1 MFGSNFGVLRGF
13 LSLSTVRETLQMRR
27 SAVFAVLALTLGGCT
42 AAPVATSR
50 SEQPVAANP
59 LRKPDVRYAPSPQ
72 RVVNAMLE
80 LAGVSRDDVLYDLG
94 SGDGRIPISAARDY
108 GARAVGIEI
117 DPKLVALATANARKA
132 GVADRVRF
140 RNEDLFEADI
150 REATVVTLFLY
161 PDVNLKLRPKLRAE
175 LRPGTRVISHWHDMG
190 DWQPDRTIR
199 VEGRPLYLWKI

>member
-1 MFGSNFGVLRGF
+1 
-13 LSLSTVRETLQMRR
+13 MRR
-27 SAVFAVLALTLGGCT
+27 SAIFAVLALTLGGCT
-42 AAPVATSR
+42 AAPVPTSG
-50 SEQPVAANP
+50 SEQPTEANP
-59 LRKPDVRYAPSPQ
+59 LRKPDVRYVPSPQ

-80 LAGVSRDDVLYDLG
+80 LAGVSQNDVLYDLG
-94 SGDGRIPISAARDY
+94 SGDGRIAISAARDF

-117 DPKLVALATANARKA
+117 DPKLVTLAIANARKA
-132 GVADRVRF
+132 RVADRVHF

-161 PDVNLKLRPKLRAE
+161 PDVNLKLRPKLLAE

-199 VEGRPLYLWKI
+199 IEGRPLYLWRIPGP